1 MTKRQMTIEEF
12 WDEYEVLFMDMAYET
27 IMTNSEE
34 YFDGY
39 TMWTDED
46 YEEVF
51 ENHKDELL
59 SVFLDEYN
67 IEIVE

>member
-12 WDEYEVLFMDMAYET
+12 WDEYENLFMDTSYEI
-27 IMTNSEE
+27 IMSNSEE

-51 ENHKDELL
+51 EGHKDELL
-59 SVFLDEYN
+59 SDFLDEYN